1 MNTLTYIAD
10 SLKSTDVT
18 AEFEGGSLEVDYRF
32 EDLQFSITD
41 QLASD
46 GYIAIG
52 LYAGREYDTNS
63 HAIEREFTA
72 KTQRG
77 AVRIVKREAKAWLDR
92 YAGWDD

>member
-1 MNTLTYIAD
+1 MDTLTYIAD
-10 SLKSTDVT
+10 SLKSSEVIT
-18 AEFEGGSLEVDYRF
+18 EFEANSLEVEYRF

-52 LYAGREYDTNS
+52 LYAGRERDTNAHS
-63 HAIEREFTA
+63 IEREFTA

-77 AVRIVKREAKAWLDR
+77 AVRIIKREAKAWIDR